1 MTCMKTICCP
11 LCSSLT
17 EKYHQDKTRVYFQC
31 LNCQLVFVQPEA
43 FLLTQEEKSRYE
55 LHQNSPDDT
64 GYRKFLSRIYLP
76 MISRLS
82 KNNRGLDF
90 GCGPGPTLSVMF
102 EEFGCPMSIYDPFFA
117 ADKSVLE
124 IEYNF
129 VTATE
134 VVEHLQRPKQ
144 SLNRMWKCVKPGG
157 YLGIMSQLVI
167 DQKAFGN
174 WHYKDDDTHICFY
187 SKETFVW
194 LARQW
199 QTGLVFVEKDV
210 MIFQKLKI

>member
-1 MTCMKTICCP
+1 
-11 LCSSLT
+11 
-17 EKYHQDKTRVYFQC
+17 
-31 LNCQLVFVQPEA
+31 
-43 FLLTQEEKSRYE
+43 
-55 LHQNSPDDT
+55 
-64 GYRKFLSRIYLP
+64 

-102 EEFGCPMSIYDPFFA
+102 EAFGCSMAIYDPFFA
-117 ADKSVLE
+117 TDKSVLE
-124 IEYNF
+124 IEYDF

-144 SLNRMWKCVKPGG
+144 SLNRMWGCVKPGG
-157 YLGIMSQLVI
+157 YLGIMSQLVTG
-167 DQKAFGN
+167 QKAFAN

-187 SKETFVW
+187 SRETFVW

-199 QTGLVFVEKDV
+199 HTELVFVEKDV
-210 MIFQKLKI
+210 IIFQKLKI